1 MKQSV
6 DITNRAELRRLL
18 LLLDPQIVP
27 LWGKMKPQQMVEHL
41 VDQVEW
47 TNGKKIPTCDR
58 PADEAY
64 QSKQVM
70 VYTDAEI
77 SKNVFLENLPENFTY
92 PNIETAINALMLEL
106 DAFDQ
111 YFKEPGITAIHGGF
125 GPMNYKE
132 WLIWH
137 GKHFAHH
144 FKQFGLI
151 PTNI

>member
-6 DITNRAELRRLL
+6 DITNREELRKLL
-18 LLLDPQIVP
+18 LLLDPQTVP

-64 QSKQVM
+64 RSKQVM
-70 VYTDAEI
+70 IYTDAEI
-77 SKNVFLENLPENFTY
+77 SKNVFLENLPESY
-92 PNIETAINALMLEL
+92 KYADIETAIDQLMKEL

-111 YFKEPGITAIHGGF
+111 YFKEPGTTAIHGGF

-151 PTNI
+151 K